1 MRGPCAA
8 MVASKG
14 KRHALSRPLSARC
27 GFAGAM
33 WCCGLLLAGSIVLTP
48 RVPAFREID
57 ARMVTECNCNC
68 VCSIRLVEPV
78 RTVIGVRNVMVSS

>member
-1 MRGPCAA
+1 MMIRSRLGLAGA
-8 MVASKG
+8 WALRRLVASKG

-48 RVPAFREID
+48 RVLAFREID
-57 ARMVTECNCNC
+57 AAHGHRVQLQLCLLDPP
-68 VCSIRLVEPV
+68 R
-78 RTVIGVRNVMVSS
+78 